1 MDRGRQWF
9 VEISFWADTQ
19 SEGLITGES
28 YLRVEVG
35 GMGQGDIPHLLHAD
49 DALIYCGAID
59 AQLKIK
65 RGIIAG
71 LKQF

>member
-1 MDRGRQWF
+1 MWRL
-9 VEISFWADTQ
+9 A
-19 SEGLITGES
+19 SEQMLKLITGES
-28 YLRVEVG
+28 YLRVEAG
-35 GMGQGDIPHLLHAD
+35 GMGQGEIPHLLHAD

-65 RGIIAG
+65 RGIIPG

>member
-1 MDRGRQWF
+1 MWRL
-9 VEISFWADTQ
+9 A
-19 SEGLITGES
+19 SEQPLKLTTGES
-28 YLRVEVG
+28 YLRVEAG

-65 RGIIAG
+65 RGIITG
-71 LKQF
+71 LKHF